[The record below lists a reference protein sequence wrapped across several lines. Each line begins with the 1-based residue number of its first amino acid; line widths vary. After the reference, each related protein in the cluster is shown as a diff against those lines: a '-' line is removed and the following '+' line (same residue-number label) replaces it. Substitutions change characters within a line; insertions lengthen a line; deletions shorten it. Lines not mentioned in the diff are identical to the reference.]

1 MLELCKSFK
10 RDMTQ
15 EATKPEPSMF
25 DLPEWTGV
33 YPEASAQPQVAEAE
47 RQLVG
52 VRFQPVGKVYHYDA
66 TGFSQLK
73 VKDWVIVDTARGRQM
88 GQVATLNP
96 PKGVGGPYKRIERLA
111 TGRDMAMRH
120 YYENKELEAMI
131 ACRAENAALRLPIK
145 IAKAEYSFDGAT
157 LTFLYAT
164 EEEDRIETNEL
175 RDVMSRLY
183 RAKIEMR
190 QISPR
195 EVAKIVGGMGA
206 CGIESRCCSRFLT
219 EFSPISI
226 KHAKEQN
233 LSLNPHDIT
242 GMCGRLRCCLVY
254 EFEQYVE
261 AKRTLPKVKS
271 IVGSPKGEGKV
282 VEVNPMR
289 DTVILQFKDADGNKS
304 EVEFHREQIVPLEE
318 WKRLQEKAS
327 SGTCDKHEGG
337 GCDCGKDKKAD
348 DGRRTT
354 DDRTSAAAQAFIQAN
369 EARQAEADAKAR
381 AEAVRERIQKRR
393 DERDARRN
401 AAKNR
406 RNANTNGDADA
417 PTNEQNEQNERGERG
432 ERGNGG
438 SVNRPAPSGPPNNP
452 PNRSPLTPEEQ
463 KARDERRRQKEAERR
478 ARRDQRRSERPQ
490 TTTGEGEAQ
499 GENEADASSS
509 NDERSTTSRTNGG
522 SQQQRRPLRKPLQ
535 RRPPNTNAPTG
546 NNNEGASDAT

>member
-1 MLELCKSFK
+1 
-10 RDMTQ
+10 MTQ

-33 YPEASAQPQVAEAE
+33 YPDTPAQPQPAEAE

-66 TGFSQLK
+66 TGFNQLK

-131 ACRAENAALRLPIK
+131 ACRAENAALKLPIK

-164 EEEDRIETNEL
+164 DEEDRIETNEL

-183 RAKIEMR
+183 RSKIEMR

-318 WKRLQEKAS
+318 WKRLQEKAA

-337 GCDCGKDKKAD
+337 GCDCGKDKKTD

-354 DDRTSAAAQAFIQAN
+354 DERPSAAAQAFIQAN

-381 AEAVRERIQKRR
+381 ADAVRERIQKRR
-393 DERDARRN
+393 DERDARRT
-401 AAKNR
+401 AAKTR
-406 RNANTNGDADA
+406 RSTSGDADA
-417 PTNEQNEQNERGERG
+417 PTNEQPERNERGS
-432 ERGNGG
+432 GNTG
-438 SVNRPAPSGPPNNP
+438 SGNRPAPSGPPNNP

-463 KARDERRRQKEAERR
+463 KAREERRRQKEAERR
-478 ARRDQRRSERPQ
+478 ARRDQRRNERPQ
-490 TTTGEGEAQ
+490 TSNGEGEAQ
-499 GENEADASSS
+499 SETEPDASSN
-509 NDERSTTSRTNGG
+509 NDERSTTPRPNSGA
-522 SQQQRRPLRKPLQ
+522 QQQRRPLRKPLQ
-535 RRPPNTNAPTG
+535 RRAPNTNTG
-546 NNNEGASDAT
+546 NNEGASDAT